1 MNPVDG
7 SLQALLNRDT
17 RLVMFCEDRVLRGV
31 TDKDALYNADGNPQL
46 ISSNA
51 TVGDVTPYVGNYGI
65 SKNPESLAV
74 SPSTAYFT
82 DVNRGRVLALSGEG
96 IRPISDIGMEGYFS
110 TLKQVSGK
118 VLGTFDTMAKEY
130 NLTSKILNTASFS
143 ERSNSWV
150 SFKSFQPQ
158 TGVSLNNDYYTFAN
172 GDLWVHHTNSL
183 YNNFYGS
190 QYESSVTTIF
200 GDTSG
205 KVKSFNAVNYEG
217 SQARVTSFTDI
228 DNVSL
233 LNGVW
238 DDTNEGVT
246 ETDNVTDGEYFNLV
260 AKKGWYL
267 SSMKTDLQT
276 ASETEFKDKEG
287 KWFGIP
293 SGDNTVSSTANFSTQ
308 GLGTATA
315 AYSGSASGTITI
327 SLANSS
333 TGSDGSDWD

>member
-1 MNPVDG
+1 M
-7 SLQALLNRDT
+7 
-17 RLVMFCEDRVLRGV
+17 
-31 TDKDALYNADGNPQL
+31 
-46 ISSNA
+46 
-51 TVGDVTPYVGNYGI
+51 
-65 SKNPESLAV
+65 
-74 SPSTAYFT
+74 
-82 DVNRGRVLALSGEG
+82 
-96 IRPISDIGMEGYFS
+96 
-110 TLKQVSGK
+110 
-118 VLGTFDTMAKEY
+118 
-130 NLTSKILNTASFS
+130 
-143 ERSNSWV
+143 
-150 SFKSFQPQ
+150 
-158 TGVSLNNDYYTFAN
+158 
-172 GDLWVHHTNSL
+172 HHTNSL

-287 KWFGIP
+287 KMVW
-293 SGDNTVSSTANFSTQ
+293 NT
-308 GLGTATA
+308 
-315 AYSGSASGTITI
+315 
-327 SLANSS
+327 
-333 TGSDGSDWD
+333 